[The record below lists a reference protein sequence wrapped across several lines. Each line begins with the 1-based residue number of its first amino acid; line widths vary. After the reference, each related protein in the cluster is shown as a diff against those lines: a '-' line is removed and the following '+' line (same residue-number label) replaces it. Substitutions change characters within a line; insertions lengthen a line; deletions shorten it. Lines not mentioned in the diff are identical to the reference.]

1 MQYDSEILLT
11 EKKKNK
17 EKNNFNVIFSPEIC
31 IHVMQLVMRVL

>member
-1 MQYDSEILLT
+1 MQYDSEILLI

-17 EKNNFNVIFSPEIC
+17 EKNNFNVIFSPEIR